1 MDLQPVFV
9 EYIPESR
16 EIQEGIL
23 YISLTF
29 GTMVHKCAC
38 GCGEEVVTPLAPT
51 EWKLIYDGKTISL
64 YPSIGNWSFTCKS
77 HYWIDQSRVR
87 WARSFTMEEILKGRA
102 KTKEY
107 RQQYYVDKAE
117 NDPHIPKVISR
128 QHSRMK
134 KKFMK
139 LWRKI
144 CPYGS

>member
-1 MDLQPVFV
+1 MDFQPVFV

-16 EIQEGIL
+16 EIKEGVL
-23 YISLTF
+23 YISIPF

-77 HYWIDQSRVR
+77 HYWIDRSRVR
-87 WARSFTMEEILKGRA
+87 WARTFTMEEILKNRA
-102 KTKEY
+102 ETKEY
-107 RQQYYVDKAE
+107 RRQYYVQKGE
-117 NDPHIPKVISR
+117 NVPHQSEVNTLKQGSL
-128 QHSRMK
+128 K
-134 KKFMK
+134 EKFTQ

-144 CPYGS
+144 W